1 MYPKYAGKL
10 ADLLSRIEQST
21 KRVQAAN
28 GPGGPYIQPAANSTL
43 TSVVRLPSMSPL
55 WPPPST
61 FNPMNVITPQMREFS
76 EARGPEMRRVAD
88 VVATKKHDE
97 ANAQTPVTF
106 DAGCGQ
112 AAKALVRRPSPIRA
126 ETKAV

>member
-1 MYPKYAGKL
+1 
-10 ADLLSRIEQST
+10 
-21 KRVQAAN
+21 
-28 GPGGPYIQPAANSTL
+28 
-43 TSVVRLPSMSPL
+43 MSPIDQGKML

-61 FNPMNVITPQMREFS
+61 FNPMNVITPQMRELS
-76 EARGPEMRRVAD
+76 EARGAEICRVAD

-97 ANAQTPVTF
+97 ANAQTRRDPVTF

-112 AAKALVRRPSPIRA
+112 AAKALVKRPSPIRA